1 MKLND
6 PFGRLEKKHQAAYQ
20 MMREAMQRG
29 GITTIQAAQDVITR
43 SKNRTLKFLAVVLA
57 VLLLALA
64 LFPRFMPAIACLA
77 ILIIVWAV
85 NSLINGR
92 KYVQRYIDEELRT
105 AAKDQDSSMPG

>member
-29 GITTIQAAQDVITR
+29 GIDSIQAAQDVIAR

-64 LFPRFMPAIACLA
+64 VFPRFMIAIAFLA
-77 ILIIVWAV
+77 LMIIAWAV
-85 NSLINGR
+85 NSMISGR
-92 KYVQRYIDEELRT
+92 RYVQRYIDEELR
-105 AAKDQDSSMPG
+105 ADAQDQDSSLSG